1 MSKKNYLLIAIALV
15 LATVYVAY
23 FTHWFRAKTIQ
34 ISCASRPNRA
44 VQTGTPNEQLLFA
57 LDDYYALTEI
67 KVVPLA
73 ALQTNKFALPVWH
86 LVSDEGSD
94 DMKMFLYGGRIPG
107 MDPAIDGS
115 RPDPL
120 QSGVTYRLFIAA
132 GKAKGRL
139 DFQLGPPQVSPSASP
154 SKPDNSDN

>member
-1 MSKKNYLLIAIALV
+1 MNKKFYLLSALALT
-15 LATVYVAY
+15 LATVYVVY

-44 VQTGTPNEQLLFA
+44 VQTGAPGDQLVFA

-67 KVVPLA
+67 RVVPLA
-73 ALQTNKFALPVWH
+73 ALQTNKYALPVWH

-115 RPDPL
+115 RPEPL
-120 QSGVTYRLFIAA
+120 QSGVTYRLFLAA
-132 GKAKGRL
+132 GRAKGQI
-139 DFQLGPPQVSPSASP
+139 DFQHGPPQVSP